1 MLGGRFFGKDV
12 EDEFM
17 GKLLD
22 MLNAGRVLVSDG
34 AWGTMMISKGM
45 KPGECPELWNVEHAD
60 DIFDIAKS
68 YIDAGADMV
77 ETNSF
82 GGNVF
87 KLEHY
92 GLGDSVEELNS
103 AAVTAARKAAGDKL
117 VLGSIGPTGKMLLM
131 GDVNE
136 NQLYEAFKQQA
147 VALAEA
153 GADAIVI
160 ETMTDATEAEL
171 AIRAAKENT
180 DLDVICTFSFDKTK
194 QGDYRTI
201 MGIDPVFAMEAAI
214 NAGADITGTN
224 CGNGIERMVD
234 IVKHMKAAHPEAKV
248 LVHANA
254 GLPQN
259 VNGTDVFPDT
269 PELMANQLEALLAA
283 GADIVGGCCG
293 TTPAHIAAMRKVVD
307 GFNAGK

>member
-1 MLGGRFFGKDV
+1 
-12 EDEFM
+12 M
-17 GKLLD
+17 GKLMD
-22 MLNAGRVLVSDG
+22 MLDKGRVLLSDG
-34 AWGTMMISKGM
+34 AWGTMMMARGM
-45 KPGECPELWNVEHAD
+45 KPGECPELWNVERAED
-60 DIFDIAKS
+60 VFDTAKS
-68 YIDAGADMV
+68 YVDAGSDMV
-77 ETNSF
+77 ETNTF
-82 GGNVF
+82 GANVF

-92 GLGDSVEELNS
+92 GLGGRVEELNR
-103 AAVTAARKAAGDKL
+103 AAVLLARKAAGDRI

-147 VALAEA
+147 EALCAA

-160 ETMTDATEAEL
+160 ETMTDAEEAGL

-180 DLDVICTFSFDKTK
+180 PLDVLCTFSFDRTK
-194 QGDYRTI
+194 QGDYRTM
-201 MGIDPVFAMEAAI
+201 MGIDPVYAMEAAMQ
-214 NAGADITGTN
+214 AGADVTGTN

-234 IVKHMKAAHPEAKV
+234 IVKHMKSAHKDARV

-259 VNGTDVFPDT
+259 VDGTDVFPDT
-269 PELMANQLEALLAA
+269 PELMAEQLEALLLA

-293 TTPAHIAAMRKVVD
+293 TTPAHIAAMRKIVD
-307 GFNAGK
+307 KYNAQR